1 MIWMPDP
8 TKDLHLIIFNIVTF
22 NGIILSMTF
31 GMAHN
36 LCRKYK
42 YVVYS
47 SYRPKIEDHVITFG
61 PKIQFLNII
70 ITFFEVVD

>member
-1 MIWMPDP
+1 MSDP
-8 TKDLHLIIFNIVTF
+8 TKDLHLIVFNIVTF

-47 SYRPKIEDHVITFG
+47 SYRPKIEDHVIIF
-61 PKIQFLNII
+61 
-70 ITFFEVVD
+70 